1 MRSPTMLYCIL
12 CVITQGWNRMGQTTT
27 NMPHA
32 LGGIT
37 MRQTGSHQ
45 NEGNFLYFRKYR
57 TKVLLLVCIFSK
69 MSFSYSCIWSVFF
82 LFYLAKVLNVC
93 MYFFVCGLCVC
104 VVLLLDICAFFFSR
118 PDLEGKIFQW
128 GLSFNLVHKHWWT
141 STRLLCV
148 RLWLPYRF
156 IVILPPSLVIYLFYN
171 LVATITPHF
180 EEVSPYSSWIKFT
193 KFTRCSLILN
203 SWSFGSL

>member
-1 MRSPTMLYCIL
+1 MRSPMRLYCIL

-82 LFYLAKVLNVC
+82 LIS
-93 MYFFVCGLCVC
+93 FVWQRYWMCACIFLCVVC
-104 VVLLLDICAFFFSR
+104 ASVLYCWTFVLFFLGQILRGKYFVDVYLLTLFINID
-118 PDLEGKIFQW
+118 G
-128 GLSFNLVHKHWWT
+128 LVHV
-141 STRLLCV
+141 CYV
-148 RLWLPYRF
+148 F
-156 IVILPPSLVIYLFYN
+156 D
-171 LVATITPHF
+171 
-180 EEVSPYSSWIKFT
+180 
-193 KFTRCSLILN
+193 
-203 SWSFGSL
+203 FGSLTDLLLYCRLP

>member
-1 MRSPTMLYCIL
+1 MLKQRFLWDLPWCSTVY

-32 LGGIT
+32 LGGIM

-82 LFYLAKVLNVC
+82 LISFVWQRYWMCAC
-93 MYFFVCGLCVC
+93 IFFVCGLCVC
-104 VVLLLDICAFFFSR
+104 VVLLLDICAFFSR
-118 PDLEGKIFQW
+118 PNLEGKIFQW
-128 GLSFNLVHKHWWT
+128 GLSFNLVHKHWT

-148 RLWLPYRF
+148 RLWFPYRF
-156 IVILPPSLVIYLFYN
+156 IVILPPSLVI
-171 LVATITPHF
+171 
-180 EEVSPYSSWIKFT
+180 
-193 KFTRCSLILN
+193 
-203 SWSFGSL
+203 

>member
-1 MRSPTMLYCIL
+1 MRSPMMLYCIL

-57 TKVLLLVCIFSK
+57 TKVLLLVCIFSI
-69 MSFSYSCIWSVFF
+69 CIWSVFF
-82 LFYLAKVLNVC
+82 LIS
-93 MYFFVCGLCVC
+93 FVWQRYWMCACIFLCVVC
-104 VVLLLDICAFFFSR
+104 ASVLYCWTFVLFFSR
-118 PDLEGKIFQW
+118 PDLEGKIFRW
-128 GLSFNLVHKHWWT
+128 RLSFNLVHKHWWT

-156 IVILPPSLVIYLFYN
+156 IVILPPSLVLYLFLQLGGYYN
-171 LVATITPHF
+171 
-180 EEVSPYSSWIKFT
+180 SSFWRSF
-193 KFTRCSLILN
+193 SLQ
-203 SWSFGSL
+203 